1 MSWVALE
8 SSVFASAAYRAG
20 KHLLYLRFHSGDV
33 YCYFD
38 FPPQQYDEFLAADS
52 KGQYFALNIRNR
64 FRYRQVRRCH
74 RVASCVNGGC

>member
-8 SSVFASAAYRAG
+8 SSVVTSAAYRSG

-64 FRYRQVRRCH
+64 FRYR
-74 RVASCVNGGC
+74 